1 MYQWSTYY
9 SIFLYLSSILSYYR
23 YFTSKPAT
31 PHQYAII
38 IHMTKISLDLEALKA
53 ERAALGDFLAR
64 PDAYGSP
71 DFTSKNKRFSELET
85 LIAKGDER
93 ATLEQNL
100 RDAKEL
106 ANDGGELAEL
116 AKAEITETEAR
127 LAELE
132 EELFILLT
140 PKDPNDEKNIIIE
153 IRAGAG
159 GDEASLFAA
168 ELYRMYLRWCEA
180 NGYKTELIS
189 ESANDS
195 GGYKEVIFMVKGD
208 APYAKLK
215 FEGGVHRVQRV
226 PVTESQGRV
235 HTSTVTVA
243 VLPEAEETDI
253 EISPNDL
260 RVDIYRSSGHGG
272 QSVNTTDS
280 AVRITHLPT
289 GIVVTN
295 QDEKSQ
301 IKNREKA
308 MSVLRSRLL
317 QMKIDEE
324 NAKLSAERRSL
335 VGTGDRSEKI
345 RTYNFPQ
352 DRITDHRIHYSR
364 SNIPAA
370 MNGDIDDLIEQLQR
384 YERELK
390 AQNTE
395 N

>member
-1 MYQWSTYY
+1 M
-9 SIFLYLSSILSYYR
+9 
-23 YFTSKPAT
+23 A
-31 PHQYAII
+31 
-38 IHMTKISLDLEALKA
+38 KISLDLDALKA
-53 ERAALGDFLAR
+53 ERARLGDFLAR

-71 DFTSKNKRFSELET
+71 DFTVKNKRFSELDT
-85 LIAKGDER
+85 LIAKGEER

-127 LAELE
+127 LSELE

-180 NGYKTELIS
+180 NGYKTELVS

-253 EISPNDL
+253 EINPNDL

-289 GIVVTN
+289 GIIVTN

-370 MNGDIDDLIEQLQR
+370 MNGDINDLIEQLQR

-390 AQNTE
+390 AKNAE

>member
-1 MYQWSTYY
+1 MPKM
-9 SIFLYLSSILSYYR
+9 SIYGARLLCYN
-23 YFTSKPAT
+23 TT
-31 PHQYAII
+31 
-38 IHMTKISLDLEALKA
+38 HMAQIALHLDDLIA
-53 ERAALGDFLAR
+53 ERQILADFLAQ
-64 PDAYGSP
+64 PTAYSDP
-71 DFTSKNKRFSELET
+71 EFTTKNKRFSELET
-85 LIAKGDER
+85 LIAKAKERQQLTKNLEEARQLATGGDEI
-93 ATLEQNL
+93 
-100 RDAKEL
+100 
-106 ANDGGELAEL
+106 AEL

-253 EISPNDL
+253 EINANDL

-384 YERELK
+384 FERELK
-390 AQNTE
+390 AKNAESHTQVA
-395 N
+395 

>member
-1 MYQWSTYY
+1 MPRIELNISELTAEKQS
-9 SIFLYLSSILSYYR
+9 LS
-23 YFTSKPAT
+23 
-31 PHQYAII
+31 
-38 IHMTKISLDLEALKA
+38 
-53 ERAALGDFLAR
+53 DFLAQ
-64 PDAYGSP
+64 PDAYSDP
-71 DFTSKNKRFSELET
+71 DFTKKNKRFTELENI
-85 LIAKGDER
+85 IAKATER
-93 ATLEQNL
+93 ETTEKQLLE
-100 RDAKEL
+100 AKEL
-106 ANDGGELAEL
+106 AGGSDELAEL
-116 AKAEITETEAR
+116 AKLEIPEDEAK
-127 LAELE
+127 LAAIE
-132 EELFILLT
+132 EELFVMLA

-159 GDEASLFAA
+159 GDESSLFGA

-180 NGYKTELIS
+180 NGYKTELVS
-189 ESANDS
+189 ESASDT
-195 GGYKEVIFMVKGD
+195 GGYKEVIFMVRGD

-226 PVTESQGRV
+226 PVTESQGRI

-243 VLPEAEETDI
+243 VLPEAEEADVQI
-253 EISPNDL
+253 NANDL
-260 RVDIYRSSGHGG
+260 RIDVYRSGGHGG

-289 GIVVTN
+289 GMVVTN

-301 IKNREKA
+301 IKNKEKA

-317 QMKIDEE
+317 QQKIDEE
-324 NAKLSAERRSL
+324 NAKLTAERRSL

-352 DRITDHRIHYSR
+352 DRITDHRIGYSR

-370 MNGDIDDLIEQLQR
+370 MNGDIDDLIEHLQA

-390 AQNTE
+390 AQNIE

>member
-1 MYQWSTYY
+1 M
-9 SIFLYLSSILSYYR
+9 
-23 YFTSKPAT
+23 A
-31 PHQYAII
+31 
-38 IHMTKISLDLEALKA
+38 KISLDMDSLKN
-53 ERAALGDFLAR
+53 ERADLSNFLAQ
-64 PDAYGSP
+64 PDAYSSP
-71 DFTSKNKRFSELET
+71 DFTVKNKRFSELET
-85 LIAKGDER
+85 LISKGEER
-93 ATLEQNL
+93 ENLEKNL
-100 RDAKEL
+100 VEAKEL
-106 ANDGGELAEL
+106 ANEGGELAAL
-116 AKAEITETEAR
+116 AKLEITEIEAR
-127 LAELE
+127 LTELE

-140 PKDPNDEKNIIIE
+140 PKDPNDEKNIIME

-159 GDEASLFAA
+159 GDEASLFAT
-168 ELYRMYLRWCEA
+168 ELYRMYLRWCES
-180 NGYKTELIS
+180 NGYKVELIS

-195 GGYKEVIFMVKGD
+195 GGYKEVIFMIKGD
-208 APYAKLK
+208 APYSKLK

-243 VLPEAEETDI
+243 VLPEAEEADI
-253 EISPNDL
+253 EINPNDL

-289 GIVVTN
+289 GMIVTN

-370 MNGDIDDLIEQLQR
+370 MNGDIDDLIENLQR

-390 AQNTE
+390 AQNA
-395 N
+395 NH